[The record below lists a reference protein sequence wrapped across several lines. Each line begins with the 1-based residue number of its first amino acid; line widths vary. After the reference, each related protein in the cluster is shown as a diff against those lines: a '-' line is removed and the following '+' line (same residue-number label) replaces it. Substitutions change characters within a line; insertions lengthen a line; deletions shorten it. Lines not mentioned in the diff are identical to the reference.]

1 MQLPWN
7 PNVTKCVLHGVGS
20 GAIFAIWVVVVYL
33 FRGEEAFQRIRINVG
48 LLAAFYVLGGAF
60 GGLVVGIAWPIL
72 RWRVGAYATS
82 LFVAFL
88 LSFALSV
95 LLWGTPLDWDK
106 RLWFVVAIMTTI
118 FGLLY
123 GGSLWKAASVR

>member
-1 MQLPWN
+1 MQMPWN

-20 GAIFAIWVVVVYL
+20 GAIFAIWV
-33 FRGEEAFQRIRINVG
+33 
-48 LLAAFYVLGGAF
+48 
-60 GGLVVGIAWPIL
+60 VVGIAWPIL

-95 LLWGTPLDWDK
+95 LLWGNPFDWDR
-106 RLWFVVAIMTTI
+106 RLWFVVAIMATI
-118 FGLLY
+118 FGFLY